1 MSLSEEN
8 IDQLFDA
15 AGRMLAAGE
24 GLHRTYWKRYHN
36 HAKPNEAKL
45 EIFAL
50 MRKPD
55 TTGKM
60 EQLAREQFTAFW
72 RKHES
77 DIKKLPAADKARFYA
92 LIQASGKPSAH
103 ELDLPERIVEKK
115 DGAPR
120 KKHLYCDAQGD
131 FYADLNSWEEA
142 LLDEAMNAKGFVG
155 WLRNLPRRDWA
166 LCIPY
171 ELAGVKPFYPD
182 FIIVRKK
189 GQEFQVDILE
199 PHDDSRADTWAK
211 AKGLATFADSH
222 GMNFGRLIIAR
233 KRGEHFQLADMNDP
247 LTRKKASKMQS
258 QNDLEGLFG

>member
-1 MSLSEEN
+1 M
-8 IDQLFDA
+8 
-15 AGRMLAAGE
+15 
-24 GLHRTYWKRYHN
+24 
-36 HAKPNEAKL
+36 
-45 EIFAL
+45 
-50 MRKPD
+50 
-55 TTGKM
+55 
-60 EQLAREQFTAFW
+60 
-72 RKHES
+72 
-77 DIKKLPAADKARFYA
+77 
-92 LIQASGKPSAH
+92 
-103 ELDLPERIVEKK
+103 DLPEQIVEKK

-120 KKHLYCDAQGD
+120 GKHLYCDAQGD

-142 LLDEAMNAKGFVG
+142 LLDEVMNAKGFVC

-189 GQEFQVDILE
+189 GQEFEVDILE

-258 QNDLEGLFG
+258 NNDLEGLFG